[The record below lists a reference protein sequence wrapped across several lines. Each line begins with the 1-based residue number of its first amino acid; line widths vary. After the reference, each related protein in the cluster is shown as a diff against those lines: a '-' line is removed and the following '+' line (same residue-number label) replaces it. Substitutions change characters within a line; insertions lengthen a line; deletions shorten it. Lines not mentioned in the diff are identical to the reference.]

1 MVVWGGVM
9 AIVAREGREGRKN
22 KVLLML

>member
-22 KVLLML
+22 KLLLML